1 MTKSVELIFNNYIN
15 NLNSVNLYFNKF
27 GKLATSE
34 DENITDSTSKILFET
49 LNEYQDKIDKVQE
62 KFGDNNEELIK
73 FSQRHLRK
81 VSQKLKKR
89 KNLSA
94 KNYEI
99 LSNSSFLML
108 NNYFEYLITDLLSYY
123 YNKYSNSLNEKEFKF
138 TLKELSEYESIDEA
152 IKDLIVKEVE
162 TLILDK
168 SFSELLQHFEDKLK
182 ISLEKDLIKWEN
194 IIEIR
199 ERRHLI
205 VHNSSIVN
213 KKYIVRTK
221 NPYNFKIGDT
231 ISIDK
236 IYFLNCLKEFK
247 LAGQLLLFNCWGNWD
262 KDKIDEAINEIMIQ
276 SYEDLLAK
284 NYEIVLKTC
293 KYAEIIIPKN
303 NVQEDFLLRIKINY
317 AIALKRTNSP
327 KLNEILKAIKVGTA
341 TPIFK
346 IAHKILSN
354 DFENIENE
362 IKKAIILEE
371 INKDQYLEWPIF
383 EEIRNMNVVDEKIL
397 KLFEEFDYEEKS

>member
-1 MTKSVELIFNNYIN
+1 MIESVESIYNTYIS

-27 GKLATSE
+27 GKLATNE
-34 DENITDSTSKILFET
+34 DENISDTSSKFLFDT
-49 LNEYQDKIDKVQE
+49 LDEYQSKIDKIKLE
-62 KFGDNNEELIK
+62 IGEDKEEEIIK
-73 FSQRHLRK
+73 ISHRHLRK

-89 KNLSA
+89 TNLSP

-108 NNYFEYLITDLLSYY
+108 NNYFEYLLTDLLSYY

-138 TLKELSEYESIDEA
+138 TLKELSEYESIQEA
-152 IKDLIVKEVE
+152 IKDLIIKEVE
-162 TLILDK
+162 SLILEK
-168 SFSELLQHFEDKLK
+168 SFNDLLSHFEDKLK

-221 NPYNFKIGDT
+221 NPYNFKIGDKIT
-231 ISIDK
+231 IDK
-236 IYFLNCLKEFK
+236 IYFLNSLKEFK

-262 KDKIDEAINEIMIQ
+262 KDKINEAINEIMVQ
-276 SYEDLLAK
+276 SFEDLKAK
-284 NYEIVLKTC
+284 NYDIVSKTC

-303 NVQEDFLLRIKINY
+303 SEQEDFLLRIKINH
-317 AIALKRTNSP
+317 ALALKRTNDK
-327 KLNEILKAIKVGTA
+327 KLTDVLKTIKVGTA

-346 IAHKILSN
+346 VAHKILSN
-354 DFENIENE
+354 DLQDIENE

-371 INKDQYLEWPIF
+371 LNQEQYLEWPLF
-383 EEIRNMNVVDEKIL
+383 DEIRNIVTLDEKISSY
-397 KLFEEFDYEEKS
+397 FIE

>member
-1 MTKSVELIFNNYIN
+1 MCIAISGQDN

-168 SFSELLQHFEDKLK
+168 SFSELLQHFEDK
-182 ISLEKDLIKWEN
+182 
-194 IIEIR
+194 
-199 ERRHLI
+199 
-205 VHNSSIVN
+205 SIA
-213 KKYIVRTK
+213 
-221 NPYNFKIGDT
+221 
-231 ISIDK
+231 S
-236 IYFLNCLKEFK
+236 
-247 LAGQLLLFNCWGNWD
+247 
-262 KDKIDEAINEIMIQ
+262 
-276 SYEDLLAK
+276 
-284 NYEIVLKTC
+284 
-293 KYAEIIIPKN
+293 
-303 NVQEDFLLRIKINY
+303 
-317 AIALKRTNSP
+317 
-327 KLNEILKAIKVGTA
+327 
-341 TPIFK
+341 
-346 IAHKILSN
+346 
-354 DFENIENE
+354 
-362 IKKAIILEE
+362 
-371 INKDQYLEWPIF
+371 
-383 EEIRNMNVVDEKIL
+383 
-397 KLFEEFDYEEKS
+397 